1 MARKVSQEM
10 SIFDFSR
17 PRQYAIL
24 HHLPSTMPCLHPQ
37 FAARG
42 TAVST
47 SFYVAI
53 EGPIGVG
60 KTTLARIL
68 QEELGG
74 QLLLEV
80 FEENP
85 FLSDFYADRTRYA
98 FQTQI
103 FFLLSRYRQQH
114 EVVTRVLERDS
125 LTSDYLFAKDRLFAH
140 LNLSGDELDV
150 YERMHAALSERIPV
164 PGLVVHLR
172 ASTDVL
178 MNRIATRDRS
188 YERQMSR
195 RYIDD
200 LRLAYER
207 FFAEFDAAPVLNI
220 DASDLDFVAKP
231 DDRRYVVGTV
241 RSALVQ
247 GSFQQPL
254 PELAPTLSEIGVP
267 IIRDSERRLGDFQRF
282 HRLLDEGEDFVAD
295 LYLNYM
301 LLTEEVGELGREL
314 AELWVAQYR
323 ARGDAEPVDTAGPSG
338 AARQRLSHELTDVL
352 ACLLKIAN
360 SVGIDLEDDYVEKL
374 GQAWTSSSH

>member
-1 MARKVSQEM
+1 M
-10 SIFDFSR
+10 
-17 PRQYAIL
+17 
-24 HHLPSTMPCLHPQ
+24 
-37 FAARG
+37 
-42 TAVST
+42 ST